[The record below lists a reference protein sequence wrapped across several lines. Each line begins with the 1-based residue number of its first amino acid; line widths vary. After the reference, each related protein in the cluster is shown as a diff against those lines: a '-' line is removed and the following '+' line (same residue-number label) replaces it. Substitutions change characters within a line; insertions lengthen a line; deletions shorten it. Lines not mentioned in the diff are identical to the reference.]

1 MKKEKPKEQPKQG
14 VSLEKILLDLDSR
27 LNEQATQLKQTQEQF
42 GQVAKTLSVQLTES
56 KQVAPV
62 VQQQN
67 LPADPRSQS
76 ELNKPLTQGDLLQIG
91 RDIIQIYNQT
101 RQAPDPRVEQ
111 FAALQD
117 RVVQVLFEKMA
128 RQLTGDLPQSKSDA
142 GVG

>member
-56 KQVAPV
+56 KQAVAPV
-62 VQQQN
+62 VQQ
-67 LPADPRSQS
+67 DPRSQS

-111 FAALQD
+111 FTALQN
-117 RVVQVLFEKMA
+117 RVVEVLFEKMA
-128 RQLTGDLPQSKSDA
+128 RQLTGDLPQSKSEA

>member
-14 VSLEKILLDLDSR
+14 VPLEKILLDLDSR

-56 KQVAPV
+56 KQVAPA
-62 VQQQN
+62 VQQ
-67 LPADPRSQS
+67 DPRSQS
-76 ELNKPLTQGDLLQIG
+76 ELNTPVTKGDLFQIV
-91 RDIIQIYNQT
+91 RDGIQIWQQT

-111 FAALQD
+111 FTALQN
-117 RVVQVLFEKMA
+117 RVVEVLFEKMA
-128 RQLTGDLPQSKSDA
+128 RQLTGELPTKSEA

>member
-14 VSLEKILLDLDSR
+14 VPLEKILLDLDSR

-56 KQVAPV
+56 KQAVAPV
-62 VQQQN
+62 VQQ
-67 LPADPRSQS
+67 DPRSQS

-111 FAALQD
+111 FTALQN
-117 RVVQVLFEKMA
+117 RVVEVLFEKMA
-128 RQLTGDLPQSKSDA
+128 RQLTGDLPKSDA

>member
-14 VSLEKILLDLDSR
+14 VPLEKILLDLDSR

-56 KQVAPV
+56 KQAVAPV
-62 VQQQN
+62 AQQ
-67 LPADPRSQS
+67 DPRSQS

-111 FAALQD
+111 FTALQN
-117 RVVQVLFEKMA
+117 RVVEVLFEKMA
-128 RQLTGDLPQSKSDA
+128 RQLTGDLPQSKSEA

>member
-14 VSLEKILLDLDSR
+14 VPLEKILLDLDSR

-62 VQQQN
+62 VQQ
-67 LPADPRSQS
+67 DPRSQS
-76 ELNKPLTQGDLLQIG
+76 ELNTPVTKGDLFQIG
-91 RDIIQIYNQT
+91 RDIIQIYQQT
-101 RQAPDPRVEQ
+101 RQPTDPRVEQ
-111 FAALQD
+111 FAALQNK
-117 RVVQVLFEKMA
+117 VVEVLFEKMA
-128 RQLTGDLPQSKSDA
+128 RQLTGDLPQSKSEA

>member
-1 MKKEKPKEQPKQG
+1 MKKEKPKEPEKG
-14 VSLEKILLDLDSR
+14 VPLEKILLDLDSR

-56 KQVAPV
+56 KQAVAPV
-62 VQQQN
+62 VQQ
-67 LPADPRSQS
+67 DPRSQS
-76 ELNKPLTQGDLLQIG
+76 ELNTPVTKGDLFQIG
-91 RDIIQIYNQT
+91 RDIIQIWQQT
-101 RQAPDPRVEQ
+101 RQPTDPRVEQ

-128 RQLTGDLPQSKSDA
+128 RQLTGDLPQSKSEA

>member
-14 VSLEKILLDLDSR
+14 VPLEKILLDLDSR

-56 KQVAPV
+56 KQAVAPV
-62 VQQQN
+62 VQQ
-67 LPADPRSQS
+67 DPRSQS

-111 FAALQD
+111 FTALQN
-117 RVVQVLFEKMA
+117 RVVEVLFEKMA
-128 RQLTGDLPQSKSDA
+128 RQLTGDLPQSKSEA
-142 GVG
+142 GIG

>member
-14 VSLEKILLDLDSR
+14 VPLEKILLDLDSR

-56 KQVAPV
+56 KQAVAPV
-62 VQQQN
+62 VQQ
-67 LPADPRSQS
+67 DPRSQS

-101 RQAPDPRVEQ
+101 RQAPAPRVEQ
-111 FAALQD
+111 FTALQN
-117 RVVQVLFEKMA
+117 RVVEVLFEKMA
-128 RQLTGDLPQSKSDA
+128 RQLTGDLPQSKSEA

>member
-1 MKKEKPKEQPKQG
+1 M
-14 VSLEKILLDLDSR
+14 DSR

-56 KQVAPV
+56 KQAVAPV
-62 VQQQN
+62 VQQ
-67 LPADPRSQS
+67 DPRSQS

-111 FAALQD
+111 FTALQN
-117 RVVQVLFEKMA
+117 RVVEVLFEKMA
-128 RQLTGDLPQSKSDA
+128 RQLTGDLPQSKSEA

>member
-14 VSLEKILLDLDSR
+14 VPLEKILLDLDSR

-56 KQVAPV
+56 KQAVAPV
-62 VQQQN
+62 VQQ
-67 LPADPRSQS
+67 DPRSQS

-111 FAALQD
+111 FAALQNK
-117 RVVQVLFEKMA
+117 VVEVLFEKMA
-128 RQLTGDLPQSKSDA
+128 RQLTGDLPQSKSEA

>member
-14 VSLEKILLDLDSR
+14 VPLEKILLDLDSR

-56 KQVAPV
+56 KQAVAPV
-62 VQQQN
+62 VQQ
-67 LPADPRSQS
+67 DPRSQS

-111 FAALQD
+111 FTALQN
-117 RVVQVLFEKMA
+117 RVVEVLFEKMA
-128 RQLTGDLPQSKSDA
+128 RQLTGDLPQSKSEA